1 MSKSGS
7 GLELLTQGKL
17 GHVSTTRA
25 KDDGISSHPF
35 DDGSGDPFE
44 VRFRKLVCFEG
55 VFPVMLAAAAETG

>member
-1 MSKSGS
+1 MSKIRS
-7 GLELLTQGKL
+7 GLELLTQGTL

-55 VFPVMLAAAAETG
+55 IFPVMLAAAAETG